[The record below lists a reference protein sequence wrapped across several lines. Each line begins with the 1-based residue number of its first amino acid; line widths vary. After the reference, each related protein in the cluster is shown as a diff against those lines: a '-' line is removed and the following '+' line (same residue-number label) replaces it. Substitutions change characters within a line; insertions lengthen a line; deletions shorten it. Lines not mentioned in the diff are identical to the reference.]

1 LFRKEDAMLRII
13 ATTCVLGLVASPA
26 AMAGQADLILVGA
39 KVLTGD
45 SNQPAAEAVALAG
58 ERIRAVGPSAE
69 IRRLAGPRTR
79 VVDLRGRTVIA
90 GLIDA
95 HVHLLQAPEIVDE
108 PSLRNFERTA
118 LPKIMTGF
126 ISHGITTVRSTAD
139 PLPYI
144 AQLRDR
150 LERGQLVGPRLLI
163 TGPTPSSPGGH
174 PATTVCRDNPFCRQ
188 GLAREIESE
197 EQARQ
202 VVRELAR
209 AKVDAVK
216 VVVDDLVARVPALS
230 DAVISALID
239 EAHRTGLRV
248 IAHVSVTKDVAT
260 ARGLLDLGLDEFVHI
275 PINDLS
281 APNPADV
288 SQIAGMLVARNIP
301 VTTTVSMSDAYR
313 DTTGVERGLFGGS
326 APYTPAMRQRLEW
339 TLNTVRGFA
348 DAGVKLVVGTDWF
361 LGRSSASSSFVL
373 DDPRVQPGAR
383 TLHEME
389 VLRRAGLSPSAILT
403 AATRN
408 AAEALGI
415 IDKVGTIAE
424 GKLADLV
431 VLEGDFLQDFS
442 ALQRTVA
449 VLKGGRVVHGM
460 LPEP

>member
-1 LFRKEDAMLRII
+1 MLRTI
-13 ATTCVLGLVASPA
+13 ATTCVLGLLASPT

-45 SNQPAAEAVALAG
+45 SNRPTAEAVALGG
-58 ERIRAVGPSAE
+58 ERIRAVGPNEE
-69 IRRLAGPRTR
+69 IQRLAGPKTR
-79 VVDLRGRTVIA
+79 IVDLDGRTVIP

-95 HVHLLQAPEIVDE
+95 HVHLLLAREIVDE
-108 PSLRNFERTA
+108 PSLRHFERTA

-126 ISHGITTVRSTAD
+126 ISHGITTVRSTSD

-163 TGPTPSSPGGH
+163 TGPSPSSPGGH

-188 GLAREIESE
+188 GVAREIQSE

-216 VVVDDLVARVPALS
+216 VVIDDFFGKVPALS
-230 DAVISALID
+230 DAVISALVD
-239 EAHRTGLRV
+239 ETHRAGLRI

-260 ARGLLDLGLDEFVHI
+260 AKRLLELGLDEFVHL
-275 PINDLS
+275 PVNYVNTAD
-281 APNPADV
+281 PAEV
-288 SQIAGMLVARNIP
+288 SQIAAMLVGRHIP
-301 VTTTVSMSDAYR
+301 VNTTVSMGDAYR
-313 DTTGVERGLFGGS
+313 DTTGAERGFWGNHP
-326 APYTPAMRQRLEW
+326 PYTPAMRQSLERV
-339 TLNTVRGFA
+339 LKTVLGFA
-348 DAGVKLVVGTDWF
+348 DAGVKLVVGTDWV
-361 LGRSSASSSFVL
+361 LRRRAGDGFVL
-373 DDPRVQPGAR
+373 DDPRVLPGAL
-383 TLHEME
+383 TLYEME
-389 VLRRAGLSPSAILT
+389 VLHRGGLPTPAILT

-408 AAEALGI
+408 GAEALGI

-431 VLEGDFLQDFS
+431 VLDGDFLQDFS
-442 ALQRTVA
+442 ALHRTVA
-449 VLKGGRVVHGM
+449 VFKGGRVVHGV
-460 LPEP
+460 LPER